1 MRQHRWEVRETIKKV
16 DETIS
21 AMCDEIQREIKE
33 ESINREIIPEMVK
46 ALAELM
52 SARAKM
58 ENG

>member
-1 MRQHRWEVRETIKKV
+1 MIKKV

-21 AMCDEIQREIKE
+21 AMCDEIQREIKG

-46 ALAELM
+46 ALAELI